1 MLNTVYRLTQPRKIE
16 IAFTEIDLF
25 KPEVVVKPT
34 YLSICATIRVPATPK
49 FWRKSCPWR

>member
-34 YLSICATIRVPATPK
+34 YR
-49 FWRKSCPWR
+49 